1 MVSTVCTDGLITV
14 PVPHHRYPAAVP
26 SSPWPFLDHPGPLA
40 FAHRGGAGDWP
51 ENTMPAFE
59 GAVALGYRYVE
70 TDAHVTADGICL
82 AFHDDRLD
90 RVTDRTGVIA
100 ELTYQ
105 EVRQARVDGRE
116 PIPLLEDLITA
127 FPSLRV
133 NIDPKHDAAV
143 DPLAA
148 VIERTGTIDR
158 VCVGSFSDQ
167 RITRLRAALGPRL
180 CTSLGPKAIARLRGG
195 SFGLPAGRIAGGCAQ
210 VPHKYKGVAVT
221 DRRFVERA
229 HAAGLQ
235 VHVWTIDDPD
245 EMHLLLDL
253 GVDGIMTDRPAVLR
267 DVLRSR
273 GAWY

>member
-1 MVSTVCTDGLITV
+1 M
-14 PVPHHRYPAAVP
+14 P
-26 SSPWPFLDHPGPLA
+26 SSPWPFLDHAGPLA

-59 GAVALGYRYVE
+59 GAVDLGYRWVE

-100 ELTYQ
+100 ELPYR

-116 PIPLLEDLITA
+116 PIPLMEDLLAA
-127 FPSLRV
+127 FPDLRV
-133 NIDPKHDAAV
+133 NIDPKHDGAV
-143 DPLAA
+143 DALVH
-148 VIERTGTIDR
+148 VIERTGAVDR
-158 VCVGSFSDQ
+158 VCIGSFSDR
-167 RITRLRAALGPRL
+167 RIERCRAALGPRL

-195 SFGLPAGRIAGGCAQ
+195 SLGLPAGRFDGQACAQ
-210 VPHKYKGVAVT
+210 VPHRYKGVAVT

-245 EMHLLLDL
+245 EMHELLDL
-253 GVDGIMTDRPAVLR
+253 GVDGLMTDRPAVLR

-273 GAWY
+273 GAWF